1 MIFLIVVIIVLGF
14 LVLVLQT
21 IFNQTIFYPLPD
33 HIWDPC
39 KPHRSLLINNKIS
52 AWYFNNYP
60 DNKTV
65 LFCHG
70 NAGNISHRDYVIE
83 LCDRYHLNL
92 LIYDYQ
98 GFGRSIGVPSQS
110 QICQDGES
118 VYRYLTEEIHLNPD
132 DIIIWGESLGGAV
145 AAYIASR
152 NPCYRLILMST
163 FSSLDDIVWDQDSG
177 LLCRSLMYLLSK
189 MSDMLSTKHR
199 ICNINVPIVIIHST
213 EDDLIPFSNSISLYN
228 AIPHSQK
235 LLIPIKGGH
244 STPHIKS
251 DQLAKLFQFCN
262 LDIKPY
268 EEIEDILDM
277 IRQIK
282 DKHSCKRP
290 RT

>member
-14 LVLVLQT
+14 LVLVLRT

-39 KPHRSLLINNKIS
+39 QPHRSLMINNKIS

-98 GFGRSIGVPSQS
+98 GFGRSIGVPSQN

-118 VYRYLTEEIHLNPD
+118 VYHYLTEEIHLNPD

-177 LLCRSLMYLLSK
+177 ILCRSLMYLLSK

-199 ICNINVPIVIIHST
+199 ICNINVPIVILHST
-213 EDDLIPFSNSISLYN
+213 EDDLIPFSNSVTLYN

-244 STPHIKS
+244 STPHIQS
-251 DQLAKLFQFCN
+251 DQLVKLFQFCN
-262 LDIKPY
+262 LSIKPY
-268 EEIEDILDM
+268 EEIADILDM
-277 IRQIK
+277 IRRIK

>member
-1 MIFLIVVIIVLGF
+1 MIFLIVIIIVLGF
-14 LVLVLQT
+14 LVLVLRSML
-21 IFNQTIFYPLPD
+21 NQIIFYPVSE

-39 KPHRSLLINNKIS
+39 QPHRSLLIDNKIS
-52 AWYFNNYP
+52 AWHFNNHP
-60 DNKTV
+60 NNKTV

-98 GFGRSIGVPSQS
+98 GFGRSTGFPSQS
-110 QICQDGES
+110 SICQDGERI
-118 VYRYLTEEIHLNPD
+118 YRYLRDECHIPSD
-132 DIIIWGESLGGAV
+132 DIIVWGESLGGAV

-163 FSSLDDIVWDQDSG
+163 FSSLDDIVWDQETG
-177 LLCRSLMYLLSK
+177 PLCKSLMYVLSK
-189 MSDMLSTKHR
+189 MTDMLSTKYR
-199 ICNINVPIVIIHST
+199 IKNIQVPIVILHST

-228 AIPHSQK
+228 AISHSQK

-244 STPHIKS
+244 STPHIQS
-251 DQLAKLFQFCN
+251 EQLAKLFQFCN
-262 LDIKPY
+262 LAIRPY

-282 DKHSCKRP
+282 DKHSCRR
-290 RT
+290 RTY